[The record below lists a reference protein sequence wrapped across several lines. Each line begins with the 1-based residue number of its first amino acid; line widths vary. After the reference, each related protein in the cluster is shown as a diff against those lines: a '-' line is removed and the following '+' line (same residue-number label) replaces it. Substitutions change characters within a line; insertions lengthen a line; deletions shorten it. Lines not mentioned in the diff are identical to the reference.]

1 MKAILKRGGDVLL
14 DSAAAEPEP
23 GAGEALIRTTLAGIG
38 ASDLAVARG
47 DIPHEGVMGHQF
59 VGIVERLGPGADD
72 GWIGA
77 RVVGNINI
85 ADPAGELARKGL
97 GNHDRDRRVL
107 GLLGKDGCFAERFT
121 LPVSNLARVPDAL
134 DDVQAVFAEP
144 IAGAVHTS
152 RIVHLQGKGFITV
165 IGDNLSALLCTQVME
180 PLNNTVRLLGRRP
193 ERFERAERWGVR
205 HRHIEEVGL
214 RGDQDVVIVCT
225 GSARDFALALGM
237 VRPRGKVVLRTE
249 PIPLP
254 GAENRPDAGVDL
266 TPVIRDE
273 IEVYG
278 ARCGS
283 VADAIAVLTAGGID
297 LTGLATKTVG
307 LDDALSGLRA
317 AAEPGQIKV
326 LIKP

>member
-1 MKAILKRGGDVLL
+1 MKAIRKVGGDVLL
-14 DSAAAEPEP
+14 DNDTPEPEP
-23 GAGEALIRTTLAGIG
+23 GPGEALIRTARAGIG

-47 DIPHEGVMGHQF
+47 DIPFEGVMGHQF
-59 VGIVERLGPGADD
+59 VGVVERVGPDADP
-72 GWIGA
+72 GLIGA

-85 ADPAGELARKGL
+85 ADPASELARRGL
-97 GNHDRDRRVL
+97 GNHAGDRRVL

-121 LPVSNLARVPDAL
+121 LPASNLARVPDAL
-134 DDVQAVFAEP
+134 DDEQAVFAEP

-193 ERFERAERWGVR
+193 ERFELAERWGVR

-225 GSARDFALALGM
+225 GSARDFSLAMGM
-237 VRPRGKVVLRTE
+237 VRPRGKIVLRTE

-254 GAENRPDAGVDL
+254 GAEHRPDTGVDL

-273 IEVYG
+273 IEIYG

-283 VADAIAVLTAGGID
+283 VADAVAALTAGAVD
-297 LTGLATKTVG
+297 LTGLVTKTVR
-307 LDDALSGLRA
+307 LEDALAGLRA
-317 AAEPGQIKV
+317 ADQPGQIKV
-326 LIKP
+326 LIEP